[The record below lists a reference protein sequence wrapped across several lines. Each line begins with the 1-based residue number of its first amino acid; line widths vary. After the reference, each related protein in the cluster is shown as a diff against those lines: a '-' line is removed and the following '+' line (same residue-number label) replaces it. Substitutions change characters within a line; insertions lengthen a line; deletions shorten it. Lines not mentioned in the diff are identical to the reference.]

1 MKNFISKNFSD
12 SNFKNTMSMYAP
24 PTNCNEHNKNKP
36 KIKITDLRINTNNL
50 IMSPSNQTNA
60 NNENLSPNSPTS
72 INTKNYEFASLNF
85 SNHPTTT
92 KNLIL
97 KKSSHMNLMPNPNSF
112 NHLGING
119 SLSTKNSENVLEKKM
134 MKICSINE
142 LNKKKTERK
151 LFANMSNIVNKNS
164 IKEEQRKANL
174 DRVKISHKNFGVIE
188 GYAAITT
195 EGLYR

>member
-12 SNFKNTMSMYAP
+12 SNFKNTMSMYVP
-24 PTNCNEHNKNKP
+24 STNCSENNKNKA

-50 IMSPSNQTNA
+50 IMSPNNQLIL
-60 NNENLSPNSPTS
+60 NNENLSPNSPTT
-72 INTKNYEFASLNF
+72 INTNNSEYGNLNF

-92 KNLIL
+92 KNSIL
-97 KKSSHMNLMPNPNSF
+97 KKSSQININPNPISF
-112 NHLGING
+112 NHIGING

-142 LNKKKTERK
+142 ITKKKTERK
-151 LFANMSNIVNKNS
+151 LFANLSNILNKPS
-164 IKEEQRKANL
+164 FKEEERKANL
-174 DRVKISHKNFGVIE
+174 ERVKISHKNFGVIQ
-188 GYAAITT
+188 GYAASTT

>member
-12 SNFKNTMSMYAP
+12 SNFKNTMSMYAQ
-24 PTNCNEHNKNKP
+24 PTNCNDNNKNKTKV
-36 KIKITDLRINTNNL
+36 KISDLRINTNNL
-50 IMSPSNQTNA
+50 IMSPSNQLIL
-60 NNENLSPNSPTS
+60 NNENLSPNSG
-72 INTKNYEFASLNF
+72 NTKNSEFGSLNF

-97 KKSSHMNLMPNPNSF
+97 KKSSQLNIIPNAISF
-112 NHLGING
+112 NQIGING

-142 LNKKKTERK
+142 INKKKSERK
-151 LFANMSNIVNKNS
+151 LFGNFSNILNKQS
-164 IKEEQRKANL
+164 EKEEERKANL
-174 DRVKISHKNFGVIE
+174 DRVKISHKNFGVIQ